1 MSNLELLVPAV
12 GQLISVTRGDHD
24 QSVLSDTDTL
34 RQQRLSDRDK
44 HHHKQLWTKHPHGG
58 QYRKVVSAK
67 KTEVT
72 LQTIEP
78 GYEKPKS
85 GPTTNFVGNH
95 MTQGAIDLV
104 QAELSPPADL
114 SLLLLKDTPYQQP
127 QLIAVGCHEPTA
139 PEHKTISNY
148 TWWDSGDF
156 ICVSVPTEALLSG
169 SASHL
174 QCCIKEMQ
182 IQCTIEVAFAGA
194 QPTHHRL
201 AVPYLHAAVQPEQ
214 SSCFL
219 NGSSLQASTVS
230 TAQASSML
238 YCHTNSSTLTHVHCL
253 DKPCSPGLTSPSHQ
267 PCSSASTDIHAS
279 QHAAQGKQQSLQAGF
294 PAAESSGSMVLAQK
308 SKNPCLLLKLRKSD
322 PNNTWCTLAGQAPA
336 KNSIKQVP
344 PSPESMAALRRALI
358 QQRQQKQARG
368 VSACSASAAT
378 SWPGRPIGCVHLPQ
392 DAQAASCPSESG
404 TMSQSESVQM
414 TPVTAADGMLTS
426 PGDEAVLLQHHTFNF
441 EDLKSEAEA
450 EARRGAYQD
459 AVLSYTVMLQ
469 RLGTVSNT
477 EKAHIHCCLAG
488 CLMQTGQ
495 LKLAVEECNGAVA
508 CAQGLADVSM
518 LVSALRQRAMVYQ
531 QLEAYHLSLQDF
543 CCILQLQPG
552 NIAAQQ
558 ARCRL
563 RMLVELQF

>member
-95 MTQGAIDLV
+95 MTQ
-104 QAELSPPADL
+104 
-114 SLLLLKDTPYQQP
+114 
-127 QLIAVGCHEPTA
+127 
-139 PEHKTISNY
+139 
-148 TWWDSGDF
+148 
-156 ICVSVPTEALLSG
+156 
-169 SASHL
+169 
-174 QCCIKEMQ
+174 
-182 IQCTIEVAFAGA
+182 
-194 QPTHHRL
+194 
-201 AVPYLHAAVQPEQ
+201 
-214 SSCFL
+214 
-219 NGSSLQASTVS
+219 
-230 TAQASSML
+230 
-238 YCHTNSSTLTHVHCL
+238 
-253 DKPCSPGLTSPSHQ
+253 
-267 PCSSASTDIHAS
+267 
-279 QHAAQGKQQSLQAGF
+279 
-294 PAAESSGSMVLAQK
+294 
-308 SKNPCLLLKLRKSD
+308 
-322 PNNTWCTLAGQAPA
+322 
-336 KNSIKQVP
+336 
-344 PSPESMAALRRALI
+344 
-358 QQRQQKQARG
+358 
-368 VSACSASAAT
+368 
-378 SWPGRPIGCVHLPQ
+378 GCVHLPQ

>member
-1 MSNLELLVPAV
+1 
-12 GQLISVTRGDHD
+12 
-24 QSVLSDTDTL
+24 
-34 RQQRLSDRDK
+34 
-44 HHHKQLWTKHPHGG
+44 
-58 QYRKVVSAK
+58 
-67 KTEVT
+67 
-72 LQTIEP
+72 
-78 GYEKPKS
+78 
-85 GPTTNFVGNH
+85 
-95 MTQGAIDLV
+95 MTQGAIDHV

-238 YCHTNSSTLTHVHCL
+238 YCHTDSSTLTHVHCL

-378 SWPGRPIGCVHLPQ
+378 SWPVRPIGCVHLPQ
-392 DAQAASCPSESG
+392 DTQAASCPSESG

-441 EDLKSEAEA
+441 E
-450 EARRGAYQD
+450 
-459 AVLSYTVMLQ
+459 V
-469 RLGTVSNT
+469 
-477 EKAHIHCCLAG
+477 G
-488 CLMQTGQ
+488 CQIF
-495 LKLAVEECNGAVA
+495 
-508 CAQGLADVSM
+508 S
-518 LVSALRQRAMVYQ
+518 SQRARQCCSIASQ
-531 QLEAYHLSLQDF
+531 QDCIYVNSIYRRAKTLVKCAMDNLGKISHCWQSVFIGTSLDAAGPEIRSRGRGQAWSLSRCRTLLHSNAAKAGHCLKYREGTHPLLLGRLPDADRPAETGKTLRTSHTSPLQCYSVF
-543 CCILQLQPG
+543 SRSLLQLQM
-552 NIAAQQ
+552 AA
-558 ARCRL
+558 
-563 RMLVELQF
+563 MLSTCVQHMTA